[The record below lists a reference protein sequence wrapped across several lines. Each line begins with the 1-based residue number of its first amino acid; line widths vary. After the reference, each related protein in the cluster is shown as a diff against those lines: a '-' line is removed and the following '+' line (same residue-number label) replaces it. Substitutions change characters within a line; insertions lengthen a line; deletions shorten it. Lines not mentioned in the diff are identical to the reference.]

1 VGFNSLTFVRTL
13 VVKLM
18 WNVRECRTCVVK
30 RISKLRFI
38 VSRGSQGENDFFRN
52 GLRRFSRKVDITLK
66 KELIIPFVFVF
77 FLLRF
82 ANSDPLHTVQ

>member
-52 GLRRFSRKVDITLK
+52 GLRRFFPESRHNFEKRIDYS
-66 KELIIPFVFVF
+66 FCFCVFLASF
-77 FLLRF
+77 RKL
-82 ANSDPLHTVQ
+82 